1 LRLGLERVLDDKV
14 AKLVANQLF
23 DVCDAQGCQLA
34 PLVLV
39 CFLDTFLDD
48 LASVFVS
55 GQLFKVE
62 QDVLV
67 NLLLSLLWVQE
78 GQDQLD
84 HMVASDVHHHF
95 QSSIALLESFYQQF
109 ASHGHLSAL
118 ASAHCLCWC
127 VHIALIDLFQQTLQ
141 RSRAVRVHADSA
153 ELKFYVVKNL
163 FEILLACL
171 LKEHLA

>member
-1 LRLGLERVLDDKV
+1 MRLGLERVLDDKV

-34 PLVLV
+34 SLVLV

-127 VHIALIDLFQQTLQ
+127 VHIALIDLFQQTL
-141 RSRAVRVHADSA
+141 
-153 ELKFYVVKNL
+153 
-163 FEILLACL
+163 
-171 LKEHLA
+171 